1 MKGTKM
7 TTQKKNSV
15 RSWMKEHSFE
25 LTASSVMVLMI
36 AGLTYV
42 AVKEQEAIANELEKQ
57 NNWEKSQL
65 EQGNTIIEKDDHLY
79 AVKVVSV
86 Y

>member
-1 MKGTKM
+1 M

>member
-1 MKGTKM
+1 M
-7 TTQKKNSV
+7 TAQKKNSV

-25 LTASSVMVLMI
+25 LTFASVTVLMI